1 MSNFKKTRIPKF
13 RRFVLQNFPFIEEDF
28 DALTDYGLICK
39 VVEYLNDVIESTN
52 ESSDQVATLTTL
64 YNELKSYV
72 DNYFDNLDVQDE
84 INNKID
90 ELVESGEIEGY
101 INRAATTETLGGI
114 IVGDNLDVDENGRLS
129 TSIDGLKK
137 EGFVDGGKHVPE
149 YILTRYRQTGTSTT
163 FDATVPREMEGIV
176 YTGTDKVVVTYR
188 PSTVT
193 TTSNVLIEEISYAD
207 PTSPSILR
215 SNTITGIGS
224 SNNMCYNPT
233 TGKIHATVGENTLA
247 IIDYTTLTLTGTI
260 NIPGIT
266 LISGVAYD
274 AVNDKYYVT
283 EGLHVW
289 ELDISTLST
298 TLLFTFPNNTIK
310 NGFQGFDIRN
320 GKFYF
325 ALSHPESIVVADVA
339 GNIERIMNIDE
350 YDNAGHLAAYIADL
364 TFIDDNNLLITP
376 HIEGDYVEMTRS
388 KSSYYVNYIC
398 RVNINGDNFETSPIA
413 GGYTSK
419 ELYLDT
425 SLISDGVRYA
435 IGSSTYK
442 LPLLSE
448 YMNSRYK
455 KVFGFRCN
463 AVSPVIYR
471 GTMVISDEDL
481 VLTTALEMEGGS
493 IRGGSITATQGIS
506 VKSARITTY
515 GTLIKTPTL
524 KLGYNETSDKN
535 TFIVSSLIVK
545 NITDLEDVEA
555 NAVYSLSNS
564 SKMPLNCDVLF
575 SNDTGASSGIT
586 LGDIRSYKKVKIY
599 VLDNS
604 AQQDSKEILVRSG
617 QTNIFTFFSRWNQGG
632 TTYAT
637 ELVSRVTIA
646 QATGVVTIDREYQ
659 NAFTPTPTLAMTE
672 NTGRLLITR
681 VEGYY

>member
-52 ESSDQVATLTTL
+52 ESSAQVAALTTL

-101 INRAATTETLGGI
+101 INRPATTEALGGI

-129 TSIDGLKK
+129 TSIDGLKR
-137 EGFVDGGKHVPE
+137 EGFIDGSKHTPE

-176 YTGTDKVVVTYR
+176 HTGTDKVVVTYR

-224 SNNMCYNPT
+224 TNNMCYNPS
-233 TGKIHATVGENTLA
+233 TGKIHATVRENTLA
-247 IIDYTTLTLTGTI
+247 IIDYATLTLTGTI

-274 AVNDKYYVT
+274 ATNDKYYVT

-298 TLLFTFPNNTIK
+298 TLLFTFPDNTIK

-325 ALSHPESIVVADVA
+325 ALSHPESIVVSDLE
-339 GNIERIMNIDE
+339 GNVERIMNIDE

-364 TFIDDNNLLITP
+364 TFIDDNNILITP
-376 HIEGDYVEMTRS
+376 HIEGDYVEMTRA

-398 RVNINGDNFETSPIA
+398 KLNINGDNFETSPIA

-455 KVFGFRCN
+455 KLFGYRCN

-506 VKSARITTY
+506 AKTARLTTY

-524 KLGYNETSDKN
+524 KLGYNNASDKN

-545 NITDLEDVEA
+545 NITDLEGS
-555 NAVYSLSNS
+555 NALYSLSNS

-586 LGDIRSYKKVKIY
+586 LGDIRAYQKLKIY
-599 VLDNS
+599 VLDSS

-617 QTNIFTFFSRWNQGG
+617 QTNIFTFFSRWNQGN
-632 TTYAT
+632 TSYAT

-646 QATGVVTIDREYQ
+646 QATGAVTIDREYQ

-672 NTGRLLITR
+672 NAGRLLITR
-681 VEGYY
+681 IEGYY